1 MKKILFIAAII
12 LLLPVAV
19 FAGTRN
25 KVLGMLF
32 TSTTCPPCVAA
43 NAALDQVLAERES
56 TLAVVRFHMNWPS
69 PGNDPWYHY
78 DPAMNNFW
86 RAMYAIDAVPT
97 FVADGMTAG
106 VSTSIVDMKAAEPTT
121 LQISIYRQYP
131 VSSLYESGNGKVKVE
146 LYNED
151 KNEATFKLYGALTES
166 EVLYTGT
173 NGDPEHDQAVF
184 DMIPEYDGT
193 LVTLKKYERKMF
205 EFDFTTNHTIN
216 TTPDPHDVVAGNC
229 ELVFWCQEASGKL
242 IYNAAKAK
250 VVGADSAAP
259 VMILS
264 NIQVFDSN
272 QNGSLEPSEEAEVKV
287 TITNSSDSPIENAHV
302 FLTIDDTKVD
312 VIDGY
317 AEIPLIAPG
326 EAYVVEES
334 KGDGLKLKTKSSYVK
349 DTPFDMTAEAGSGEG
364 YWSSYVQPLGINEET
379 KPEFWTS
386 VASVITTSNTAISLS
401 LPASGAVEL
410 NLFDVSGARV
420 KTLYS
425 GSLNAGRHELPISLD
440 NLSNGVYFVRI
451 AAGENTSVSKVVVS
465 R

>member
-1 MKKILFIAAII
+1 
-12 LLLPVAV
+12 
-19 FAGTRN
+19 
-25 KVLGMLF
+25 
-32 TSTTCPPCVAA
+32 
-43 NAALDQVLAERES
+43 
-56 TLAVVRFHMNWPS
+56 MNWPS

-78 DPAMNNFW
+78 DPTMNNFW
-86 RAMYAIDAVPT
+86 KTMYSINAVPT

-121 LQISIYRQYP
+121 LQISVYRQYP
-131 VSSLYESGNGKVKVE
+131 VSSLYESGDGKVKVE

-151 KNEATFKLYGALTES
+151 NAEATFKLYGALTES
-166 EVLYTGT
+166 EVYYTGT

-193 LVTLKKYERKMF
+193 LVTLKKNERKMF

-216 TTPDPHDVVAGNC
+216 TTPDPHDVVPENC

-259 VMILS
+259 LMLLS
-264 NIQVFDSN
+264 NIQVIDQN
-272 QNGSLEPSEEAEVKV
+272 QNGSLEPNEEGEVKV
-287 TITNSSDSPIENAHV
+287 TITNASDSPLENVHV
-302 FLTIDDTKVD
+302 YLTIDDTKVD
-312 VIDGY
+312 VVDGY

-326 EAYVVEES
+326 EDYVVEES
-334 KGDGLKLKTKSSYVK
+334 KGDGLKLKTKSSYIK
-349 DTPFDMTAEAGSGEG
+349 DTPFDMTTEAGSDDG

-379 KPEFWTS
+379 SPEFYAS
-386 VASVITTSNTAISLS
+386 VASNVTSSNTTVSLS

-420 KTLYS
+420 RTLYS
-425 GSLNAGRHELPISLD
+425 GNLGSGTHALPISFD
-440 NLSNGVYFVRI
+440 NLSNGVYFVKI
-451 AAGENTSVSKVVVS
+451 TAGDNSSVNKVIVS